1 MSVVSDVVSYLAAL
15 DIVDGSSDWPSVR
28 GVLHDASDRLVAVR
42 NDGGPQPEI
51 GAAEGLGSAAFRDP
65 RVHLTVRGGPHDR
78 DSTDDKAQEIY
89 DALHGLMATTLGATQ
104 YDRIV
109 AETTP
114 IEVGQDENARPIHTV
129 AFRLAVAQGAPA

>member
-1 MSVVSDVVSYLAAL
+1 MSVVTDVVSYLATL

-28 GVLHDASDRLVAVR
+28 GVLHDGSDQLVAIR
-42 NDGGPQPEI
+42 NDGGGLPEI
-51 GAAEGLGSAAFRDP
+51 GADAGLGSAAFRDP
-65 RVHLTVRGGPHDR
+65 RVHLTIRGAPHDR
-78 DSTDDKAQEIY
+78 DGAEDKAQEVY
-89 DALHGLMATTLGATQ
+89 DALHGLMATTLGSTE
-104 YDRIV
+104 YHRIV

>member
-1 MSVVSDVVSYLAAL
+1 MSAVSDTQAYLASL

-28 GVLHDASDRLVAVR
+28 GLLHDFADRLVAIKA
-42 NDGGPQPEI
+42 DGGGLPEI
-51 GAAEGLGSAAFRDP
+51 GAAAGLGSAAFRDP
-65 RVHLTVRGGPHDR
+65 RVHVTIRGEPHDR
-78 DSTDDKAQEIY
+78 DAAEDKADEIY
-89 DALHGLMATTLGATQ
+89 GVLHGLLATTLGATQ

-114 IEVGQDENARPIHTV
+114 IEVGQDENARPLFTV